1 MAVFI
6 YTENRYT
13 ANLKNVVL
21 RKSQTLNSK
30 RAESDGDGELLF
42 RAFEWVNNPS
52 ALLVVHLIS
61 VYYLSC

>member
-30 RAESDGDGELLF
+30 RAESDGELLF